1 MVWRV
6 TGHPPNHTL
15 CLIDECDTD
24 LDASIWQ
31 ILMHSIALVLAH
43 HQLVR
48 ECERPKVDPVKS
60 FLHHMIRFE
69 DRIGK
74 GAQDGTFSRAML
86 FSKTEI
92 IERE

>member
-1 MVWRV
+1 
-6 TGHPPNHTL
+6 
-15 CLIDECDTD
+15 
-24 LDASIWQ
+24 
-31 ILMHSIALVLAH
+31 MHSIALVLAH

-86 FSKTEI
+86 FSKTET
-92 IERE
+92 IEREKDNVQMYPSKAGKVADFYWVILW